1 MHKAVLIDD
10 QISALSSLAVLHG
23 VTFSD
28 TAQGETIPAKIKLPF
43 LHRVWLLLVYSDGL
57 LASLASVI
65 QSGVAWAG
73 SSAVS

>member
-1 MHKAVLIDD
+1 MHKAVLTDD

-43 LHRVWLLLVYSDGL
+43 LHRVWLLSIYSDGL
-57 LASLASVI
+57 LASLVSVI

>member
-10 QISALSSLAVLHG
+10 QLSALSSLAVLHG

-28 TAQGETIPAKIKLPF
+28 TTQGETIPAKIKLPF
-43 LHRVWLLLVYSDGL
+43 LHRVWLLSIYSDGL

>member
-1 MHKAVLIDD
+1 MHKAVLIED
-10 QISALSSLAVLHG
+10 QLSALSSLTVLHG

-28 TAQGETIPAKIKLPF
+28 TVQGETIPAKIKLPF
-43 LHRVWLLLVYSDGL
+43 LHRAWLLSIYSDGL